1 MPSVSNLNYEKP
13 VSLSSSQI
21 ENIAIIGG
29 GASGAIILDS
39 LLKEPN
45 SNIKS
50 ITVFERQQKLGGVWY
65 FNPETIQTPN
75 HIIKAGN
82 INFQNDPQLENP
94 FHDHKYT
101 RKLIL
106 PKSTQE
112 RFIQT
117 PSYYGIKTNIIE
129 KMMTYS
135 DSNEWPVEGTAE
147 DRKYVE
153 GTVVQE
159 YIENYVGRNL
169 DDPRVTLK
177 LGSTVEDVERVDRN
191 DDSTTILP
199 YRFKLTVR
207 EQFDD
212 KQDYWYQQEFDS
224 IVVAT
229 GHYHV
234 PYIPHVPGLQEVQEK
249 FPNVVQ
255 HAKFYRDSDS
265 YKNKTVV
272 VVGSRASGS
281 DLAKFVAKEPGTT
294 VYQSI
299 RNLDRTKV
307 LSTRPNVHSKPV
319 IENIQLSDDN
329 NGITVTF
336 ADGSTLTNPDHII
349 YCTGY
354 LFSYPFLDRLF
365 DKSLTNEGITVS
377 NLYQHTF
384 IINEP
389 LITIIGVPIDG
400 VSFRVFEYQAILL
413 ARYLTGKIELVSR
426 NKQLEWVK
434 ERYQSKGNS
443 RLFHTIGV
451 TDALEY
457 ARTLTQLG
465 QVSEKTKVGREFP
478 VMTDEDIAVYKAA
491 GERLRKFWDER

>member
-1 MPSVSNLNYEKP
+1 MPSVSNLNYEIP
-13 VSLSSSQI
+13 VLVSPSQI

-45 SNIKS
+45 SKIKNIT
-50 ITVFERQQKLGGVWY
+50 IFERQQKLGGVWY
-65 FNPETIQTPN
+65 FNPDTIPTPN
-75 HIIKAGN
+75 HIVKSGN
-82 INFQNDPQLENP
+82 INFENDPQLENP

-106 PKSTQE
+106 PRNTQE
-112 RFIQT
+112 RFVQT

-135 DSNEWPVEGTAE
+135 DSNRWPIDGDDEK
-147 DRKYVE
+147 RKYVE

-159 YIENYVGRNL
+159 YIENYIGRNL
-169 DDPRVTLK
+169 DDPRVTLR
-177 LGSTVEDVERVDRN
+177 LGSTVEDVEKIDRAAEEAA
-191 DDSTTILP
+191 ILP

-207 EQFDD
+207 ESYDD

-224 IVVAT
+224 IVVAS

-234 PYIPHVPGLQEVQEK
+234 PFIPQVPGLRELQER

-255 HAKFYRDSDS
+255 HAKFYRESSS

-281 DLAKFVAKEPGTT
+281 DLAKFVAREPGTT

-299 RNLDRTKV
+299 RNYDRTKV
-307 LSTRPNVHSKPV
+307 ISTRPNVYAKPV
-319 IENIQLSDDN
+319 IENISLSDD
-329 NGITVTF
+329 IIVKF
-336 ADGSTLTNPDHII
+336 ADGTTVTNPDHII

-365 DKSLTNEGITVS
+365 NKALTNEGITVS

-413 ARYLTGKIELVSR
+413 ARYLTGKIELVPR

-434 ERYQSKGNS
+434 QRYEKKGNS

-457 ARTLTQLG
+457 VRTLTQLG
-465 QVSEKTKVGREFP
+465 KVLDKIKVGREFP
-478 VMTDEDIAVYKAA
+478 LMTEEDIAMYKEA
-491 GERLRKFWDER
+491 GENLRKFWDER

>member
-1 MPSVSNLNYEKP
+1 MPSISNLNYEVP
-13 VSLSSSQI
+13 VLLSPLQI

-45 SNIKS
+45 SKIKKVT
-50 ITVFERQQKLGGVWY
+50 IFERQQKLGGVWY
-65 FNPETIQTPN
+65 FNPDTIPTPN
-75 HIIKAGN
+75 HIVKAGN
-82 INFQNDPQLENP
+82 VNFQNDPQLKNP

-106 PKSTQE
+106 PKNTQE

-135 DSNEWPVEGTAE
+135 DSKRWPVDGNDEE
-147 DRKYVE
+147 RKYVV

-169 DDPRVTLK
+169 EDPRVSLK
-177 LGSTVEDVERVDRN
+177 LGSTIEDVERVDRN
-191 DDSTTILP
+191 DDAPLP
-199 YRFKLTVR
+199 YRFRLTVR
-207 EQFDD
+207 EQYDD
-212 KQDYWYQQEFDS
+212 KHDYWYQQDFDS

-234 PYIPHVPGLQEVQEK
+234 PYIPKVPGLNELQER
-249 FPNVVQ
+249 FPSVVQ
-255 HAKFYRDSDS
+255 HAKFYRESDS
-265 YKNKTVV
+265 YKNKTVI

-281 DLAKFVAKEPGTT
+281 DLTKFVAREPGTK

-299 RNLDRTKV
+299 RNFDRTKV
-307 LSTRPNVHSKPV
+307 LSTRPNVTSKPV
-319 IENIQLSDDN
+319 IENIQLSDGEN
-329 NGITVTF
+329 KIVVKF
-336 ADGSTLTNPDHII
+336 ADGSTVTNPDHVI

-365 DKSLTNEGITVS
+365 DKSLTNDGITVS

-434 ERYQSKGNS
+434 QRYELKGNS

-451 TDALEY
+451 TDALDY
-457 ARTLTQLG
+457 ATTLTHLG
-465 QVSEKTKVGREFP
+465 QVLEKTKVGREFP
-478 VMTDEDIAVYKAA
+478 FMTEEDIAVYREA

>member
-1 MPSVSNLNYEKP
+1 MPSISNLNYETP
-13 VSLSSSQI
+13 VMLPSLQV
-21 ENIAIIGG
+21 ETVAIIGG
-29 GASGAIILDS
+29 GASGAITLDS

-45 SNIKS
+45 SKIKQ
-50 ITVFERQQKLGGVWY
+50 ITIFERQQKVGGVWY
-65 FNPETIQTPN
+65 FNPDTIQTPN
-75 HIIKAGN
+75 HIVKAGN

-106 PKSTQE
+106 PKNTQE

-135 DSNEWPVEGTAE
+135 DANTWPVEGNDE
-147 DRKYVE
+147 ERKYVV

-159 YIENYVGRNL
+159 YIEKYIDRNL
-169 DDPRVTLK
+169 NDARVSLK
-177 LGSTVEDVERVDRN
+177 LASTVEDVERVGR
-191 DDSTTILP
+191 DDDAAVP

-207 EQFDD
+207 EQYDD
-212 KQDYWYQQEFDS
+212 KHDYWYQREFDS
-224 IVVAT
+224 IIVAT

-234 PYIPHVPGLQEVQEK
+234 PYIPSVPGLNTLQEK

-265 YKNKTVV
+265 YKDKTVI

-281 DLAKFVAKEPGTT
+281 DLTKFVAREPGTK

-299 RNLDRTKV
+299 RNYDRTKV
-307 LSTRPNVHSKPV
+307 LSTRPNVTSKPV
-319 IENIQLSDDN
+319 VEEFQLPDSEDSK
-329 NGITVTF
+329 IIVKF
-336 ADGSTLTNPDHII
+336 SDGSTVTDPDHII

-365 DKSLTNEGITVS
+365 DKTLTNEGITVS

-389 LITIIGVPIDG
+389 LITIVGVPIDG
-400 VSFRVFEYQAILL
+400 VSFRVFEYQAIIV

-426 NKQLEWVK
+426 NKQLEWIK
-434 ERYQSKGNS
+434 HRYELKGNS

-465 QVSEKTKVGREFP
+465 QVSEKTRVGRQFP
-478 VMTDEDIAVYKAA
+478 PMTEEDITLYREA

>member
-1 MPSVSNLNYEKP
+1 MPSISNLNYEVP
-13 VSLSSSQI
+13 VSVSPSQI
-21 ENIAIIGG
+21 ETIAIIGG

-45 SNIKS
+45 SRIKS
-50 ITVFERQQKLGGVWY
+50 ITIFERQQKVGGIWY
-65 FNPETIQTPN
+65 FNPQTIPTPN
-75 HIIKAGN
+75 HIVKAGN
-82 INFQNDPQLENP
+82 INFQNDPQLNNP
-94 FHDHKYT
+94 FHVHKYT

-106 PKSTQE
+106 PKNTQE

-117 PSYYGIKTNIIE
+117 PSYHGIKTNIIE

-135 DSNEWPVEGTAE
+135 DKNKWPVEGADE
-147 DRKYVE
+147 ERKYVA

-159 YIENYVGRNL
+159 YIEEYIGRNL
-169 DDPRVTLK
+169 YDPRVNLK
-177 LGSTVEDVERVDRN
+177 LGSTVEDVERIDRN
-191 DDSTTILP
+191 DDAPIPYKFRLTI
-199 YRFKLTVR
+199 R
-207 EQFDD
+207 EQYDD
-212 KQDYWYQQEFDS
+212 KQDYWYQKEFDS

-234 PYIPHVPGLQEVQEK
+234 PFIPGVSGLRELQEK
-249 FPNVVQ
+249 HPNVVQ
-255 HAKFYRDSDS
+255 HAKFYRSSDS
-265 YKNKTVV
+265 YKDKTVV

-281 DLAKFVAKEPGTT
+281 DLTKFVAREPGTK

-299 RNLDRTKV
+299 RNIDRTKV
-307 LSTRPNVHSKPV
+307 FSNKPNVTTKPV
-319 IENIQLSDDN
+319 IENIELSKN
-329 NGITVTF
+329 NIVVRF
-336 ADGSTLTNPDHII
+336 ADGSVVTNPDHII

-365 DKSLTNEGITVS
+365 DKSLTNDGITVS

-389 LITIIGVPIDG
+389 LITIIGVPVDG

-413 ARYLTGKIELVSR
+413 SRYLTGKIELISR

-434 ERYQSKGNS
+434 QRYELKGNS

-457 ARTLTQLG
+457 AKTLTQLG
-465 QVSEKTKVGREFP
+465 HVSEKVRVGRQFP
-478 VMTDEDIAVYKAA
+478 SMTDDDIAVYKEA
-491 GERLRKFWDER
+491 GEKLRKFWDER